1 MAYEH
6 REYPASRSV
15 PQSPLP
21 PPPPPPPPPPAPPQL
36 QLQTPQT
43 PQTPQTSPPRRI
55 AVQPPL
61 LTTSLAPPQGAS
73 FLHGH
78 HTPVSAVSLN
88 VPFSPYTPSP
98 SIYAAS
104 PAVSSPMAMRN
115 ASSSSSVPYNPQQ
128 WGRNTQMGGQYA
140 PHMTQTPIATS
151 RLGEVT
157 GMEAALPS
165 PPPPYSPAQN
175 HTISQAVSSAIHTPV
190 GAFPSHLSHP
200 TSALP
205 HEYASSPHSTP
216 VSGYGSSR
224 PTSVVIPSSA
234 VSITSNLQFPPP
246 PPAPSNGKGRSSS
259 RDILHSKFSLSSFRN
274 RGSDNSP
281 PVPNAIDALR
291 FNTSEAISRMPGS
304 PGLPPQRVSQLHNSN
319 QGPERPWGPESPIRA
334 PASRRAASAGFLGLA
349 SETRTPVEY
358 SPSPQQ
364 GHWGPSIPL
373 PPPPPGPPPSSSR
386 SQSLGPGRSLDLGSS
401 GQILTLPTPPTR
413 RPGQSTLTPIPPTP
427 VGWHEDPR
435 NRSKSPAA
443 HGLYIDTSPQAVRSQ
458 DPPVQLGE
466 SEDASV
472 SSGPTVTTSNNS
484 STLYRSP
491 NKSGKR
497 ENSVVGIRERRS
509 ESRAARERVEPNN
522 NPWAQD
528 MATSTPNDLV
538 LGTPDGLLN
547 RRAAAGRNT
556 PRSAGTLRT
565 PRSAQLSED
574 PGSSHTTPRAEVY
587 RRVVPGASAPTPP
600 FSPGTDN
607 FDHTLAQK
615 APSAAFPTKALPT
628 PPLRYYT
635 DETPS
640 SLTIESGGT
649 DRPPTSQ
656 TSLLSNP
663 HFEESATTPRPAD
676 RDLFAQAS
684 MERHRLFADRESA
697 AQSDQE
703 RLELFAEFIVAESR
717 LRRDRYSGAFDAMA
731 GDIVDL
737 TRDLWRSHGSSG
749 RRSVTPSAQSASVP
763 SGRRSQASTVGES
776 PDTKFSNSIP
786 TTAASPASSVTN
798 FTPHTEQGSPSSA
811 NSQRARDASWNNN
824 YHPSLSPIP
833 SMAMSTVPD
842 EEDSRGRSASR
853 WWEASNDGA
862 SSGVGGGRR
871 LERSKRE
878 SKYMSLPKEARESLQ
893 WAGETEPSPGL
904 PSGSSQIYGPNE
916 YPAEKTEFHEE
927 LQAPPLPSYGY
938 YPNSAP
944 ATPDPHRLDV
954 SRLVTLP
961 PPYPRHHPAVNNSH
975 PDLASIRTN
984 LRGLADMAEVKTVKE
999 HFTTRF
1005 KTLKDQESASLVDRR
1020 AQLRYNVQVNIQNGQ
1035 MGYDDAAKA
1044 EADFEAREQRRAQD
1058 AVQSLFD
1065 SFQADVA
1072 NPLHAMFC
1080 ERITKVTASIEHL
1093 RGRLANDAQELNPN
1107 QTQEE
1112 GDEQP
1117 ELLEMLTLLKWLF
1130 EAREQLHKE
1139 MFELEDERNDLY
1151 KDIIVLPYI
1160 QAKNDQKV
1168 QEASVFFSRDAQDR
1182 KVVFEKESLKRYEDF
1197 MNAIEENV
1205 TRGVEAQLSAFW
1217 DIAPGLLTVVQKIP
1231 QRLQGFEI
1239 LIPPQEF
1246 EENPVYHD
1254 SPLQYLYSL
1263 LAHAGRSASQFIESQ
1278 TNLLCLLHEVKT
1290 GVMIAGTR
1298 LLETQR
1304 ILEGE
1309 DLANVESEMRAI
1321 RADEEA
1327 RLTYDL
1333 KDKVG
1338 LVESQWG
1345 EALGNGLED
1354 CKTRVETFLVNSGGW
1369 DESLKD

>member
-1 MAYEH
+1 MASEH
-6 REYPASRSV
+6 DYPVPRSA
-15 PQSPLP
+15 PHSPLP
-21 PPPPPPPPPPAPPQL
+21 PPPPPPPPRL

-43 PQTPQTSPPRRI
+43 SPLRRI

-61 LTTSLAPPQGAS
+61 LTTALAPPQGAS

-78 HTPVSAVSLN
+78 QTPVSAVSLN
-88 VPFSPYTPSP
+88 VPFSPYAPSP
-98 SIYAAS
+98 STYAAS
-104 PAVSSPMAMRN
+104 PVSSPMTMRN
-115 ASSSSSVPYNPQQ
+115 ASSASVPYNPQQ
-128 WGRNTQMGGQYA
+128 WGRNAPVGGQYA
-140 PHMTQTPIATS
+140 PHLTQTPTATA
-151 RLGEVT
+151 RPREVT

-165 PPPPYSPAQN
+165 PPPPYSPGQN
-175 HTISQAVSSAIHTPV
+175 HTISQAVGSSPHQS
-190 GAFPSHLSHP
+190 GNAFPSHQSHP
-200 TSALP
+200 LSAHPL
-205 HEYASSPHSTP
+205 EYIPSPPSRP
-216 VSGYGSSR
+216 VSGYGGSR
-224 PTSVVIPSSA
+224 PTSMVVPTSA
-234 VSITSNLQFPPP
+234 ASITSNPQFPPP
-246 PPAPSNGKGRSSS
+246 PPGNGKGRSAS
-259 RDILHSKFSLSSFRN
+259 RDKLHSKFSLSNFRN
-274 RGSDNSP
+274 RGSDHSP
-281 PVPNAIDALR
+281 APNAIDALR
-291 FNTSEAISRMPGS
+291 INTSEAISRIPGS
-304 PGLPPQRVSQLHNSN
+304 PGLPGQRISQLYNSN
-319 QGPERPWGPESPIRA
+319 PVPERQWSPESPIRA

-349 SETRTPVEY
+349 TEARTPIEY
-358 SPSPQQ
+358 SPSLQQ
-364 GHWGPSIPL
+364 GNWGATIPL

-386 SQSLGPGRSLDLGSS
+386 SQSLGPGLESNVNR
-401 GQILTLPTPPTR
+401 QTVNLPAPPTR
-413 RPGQSTLTPIPPTP
+413 RPGQSSLTPIPPTP

-443 HGLYIDTSPQAVRSQ
+443 RGLYIDTSPRAIRSQ
-458 DPPVQLGE
+458 APPVQISE
-466 SEDASV
+466 SEDVSV
-472 SSGPTVTTSNNS
+472 SSGPTASTNSS

-491 NKSGKR
+491 NKPTKR
-497 ENSVVGIRERRS
+497 DNSALGIRERRS

-522 NPWAQD
+522 NPWAHD
-528 MATSTPNDLV
+528 MEAASTPNDLV
-538 LGTPDGLLN
+538 LRNPDPSLS
-547 RRAAAGRNT
+547 RRGASARNT
-556 PRSAGTLRT
+556 PRSAGALRT
-565 PRSAQLSED
+565 PRSAQLLEEI
-574 PGSSHTTPRAEVY
+574 GSSNTTPRAENY
-587 RRVVPGASAPTPP
+587 RGVASGASVPTPP
-600 FSPGTDN
+600 FSPGTDT
-607 FDHTLAQK
+607 FDPHHARKALA
-615 APSAAFPTKALPT
+615 AIPTKALPT
-628 PPLRYYT
+628 PPLRHYA
-635 DETPS
+635 DDGPS
-640 SLTIESGGT
+640 SLTSQSGGT
-649 DRPPTSQ
+649 NRSTSQ
-656 TSLLSNP
+656 TSYISDSKV
-663 HFEESATTPRPAD
+663 EESSASTPRATEH
-676 RDLFAQAS
+676 DLFAQAS
-684 MERHRLFADRESA
+684 IERHRLFVDKESA
-697 AQSDQE
+697 AHSDQE

-717 LRRDRYSGAFDAMA
+717 LRRDRYSGAFDTIA

-737 TRDLWRSHGSSG
+737 TRDLWRSYGSTG
-749 RRSVTPSAQSASVP
+749 RRSATPSAQSASVP
-763 SGRRSQASTVGES
+763 SGRRSQASTIGES
-776 PDTKFSNSIP
+776 PDTRFSNSVP

-798 FTPHTEQGSPSSA
+798 FTPHTEPNSPSSA
-811 NSQRARDASWNNN
+811 NSQRARDTSWNNN
-824 YHPSLSPIP
+824 YQPCLSPIP
-833 SMAMSTVPD
+833 SMAVSTVPD

-862 SSGVGGGRR
+862 SSGIGSRR

-893 WAGETEPSPGL
+893 WAGENEPSPGL
-904 PSGSSQIYGPNE
+904 PSGPSHQQAYGANE
-916 YPAEKTEFHEE
+916 YPPEKTGFHEE
-927 LQAPPLPSYGY
+927 MRAPQVQSYGF

-975 PDLASIRTN
+975 PDLASIRSN
-984 LRGLADMAEVKTVKE
+984 LRGLADMEEVKSVKE
-999 HFTTRF
+999 RFTS
-1005 KTLKDQESASLVDRR
+1005 KMNSLKEQESTALSDRR
-1020 AQLRYNVQVNIQNGQ
+1020 AQLRYNVQHNVRNGV
-1035 MGYDDAAKA
+1035 MNFDDAAAA
-1044 EADFEAREQRRAQD
+1044 EADFEAREEKRAQE

-1080 ERITKVTASIEHL
+1080 ERITKVSASIEHL
-1093 RGRLANDAQELNPN
+1093 KGRLSNDAQEFNPN

-1151 KDIIVLPYI
+1151 KDIIILPYI

-1168 QEASVFFSRDAQDR
+1168 KEASVFFSRDAQDR
-1182 KVVFEKESLKRYEDF
+1182 KVVFEKEILKRYEDF

-1231 QRLQGFEI
+1231 QRLQGFDI

-1246 EENPVYHD
+1246 EENPIYHD
-1254 SPLQYLYSL
+1254 FPMQYLYSL

-1290 GVMIAGTR
+1290 GVMTAGSR

-1309 DLANVESEMRAI
+1309 DLANVDSEMRAI
-1321 RADEEA
+1321 REDEEA
-1327 RLTYDL
+1327 RLTDDL

-1354 CKTRVETFLVNSGGW
+1354 CKKRVETFLVNSGGW